1 MAEIIIDKEKCIG
14 CGACT
19 EACPNEVYALVNG
32 TVFKAHPDRCNPM
45 DCVRCI
51 YACAE
56 KAIIFKY

>member
-19 EACPNEVYALVNG
+19 EACPNEVYTLVDG
-32 TVFKAHPDRCNPM
+32 KVFKTYPDRCNPM

-51 YACAE
+51 YACLE
-56 KAIIFKY
+56 KALTFK